1 MYVIYTYI
9 HIHIYGD
16 PLISTNH
23 RCRKQETFETWLP
36 WHFWQVHSSWQ
47 LHKAGNRMLIFQFA
61 KCLDKLT
68 YIVVKTIINHPIF
81 DGLYHPFMVL
91 LGMVYYCFNHIKSLM
106 YNMVSHICPLIFRWK
121 TSIYSRGFPRTLC
134 LITRGYRMGPSDVN
148 VGLDS
153 PHEYYSYLVRYI

>member
-36 WHFWQVHSSWQ
+36 WLFWQVHSSWQ

-81 DGLYHPFMVL
+81 DGLYHPFMVI
-91 LGMVYYCFNHIKSLM
+91 LGMVYYCFNHIIAGIASFF
-106 YNMVSHICPLIFRWK
+106 MVSYNSQQITPVVFSGMSSKKWTPFIIYINIFPIC
-121 TSIYSRGFPRTLC
+121 
-134 LITRGYRMGPSDVN
+134 SDFF
-148 VGLDS
+148 S
-153 PHEYYSYLVRYI
+153 CFSW